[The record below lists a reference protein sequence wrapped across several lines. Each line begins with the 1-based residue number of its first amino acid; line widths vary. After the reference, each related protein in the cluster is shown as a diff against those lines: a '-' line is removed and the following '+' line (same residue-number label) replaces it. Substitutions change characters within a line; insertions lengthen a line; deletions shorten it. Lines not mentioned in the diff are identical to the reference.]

1 MKILFIAR
9 ASLYKNRGGDTIQLL
24 KTAESLDKLGVAV
37 DIRLADEA
45 IAYAGYDLLH
55 FSNLMRPADIL
66 RHAVA
71 SGKPYVVSPLFV
83 DYSEA
88 DRHTR
93 RGLAKLMLRLI
104 PPDGIEYLKVI
115 SRRLLNGERIVSR
128 GYWWYGQRGSVR
140 RILRD
145 AAMLLPNS
153 ENEYLRLWRRYKID
167 RPYRVIPNAID
178 PDLFSPGPEHLS
190 PDPGHPSPE
199 PKPLSPDPGHPSPE
213 PEPLSPAGPY
223 VEREKDLVLCAA
235 RIEGIKNQLN
245 LIRAVNGSPFRLI
258 LVGAPATNQQAYFN
272 ECRKTAGPAVTFV
285 DSVPQEELAAYYR
298 RAQVHALP
306 SWFETTGLSSLEAAA
321 MGCAFVITDRGD
333 TREYFGDHAFYCD
346 PASPASILEALTK
359 AAGAGPAESL
369 RTKILE
375 QYTWSHAAAETLA
388 AYQTVLARTFPTTIS
403 SG

>member
-1 MKILFIAR
+1 MRILFIAR
-9 ASLYKNRGGDTIQLL
+9 ASLYKNRGGDTIQLH
-24 KTAESLDKLGVAV
+24 KTAESLNTLGIAV

-45 IAYAGYDLLH
+45 IDYAGYDLLH
-55 FSNLMRPADIL
+55 FFNLIRPADIL
-66 RHAVA
+66 RHAMI

-93 RGLAKLMLRLI
+93 GGLAKLLLRLL
-104 PPDGIEYLKVI
+104 PPDRIEYLKVI

-128 GYWWYGQRGSVR
+128 SYWWYGQRGSVR
-140 RILRD
+140 RILRH
-145 AAMLLPNS
+145 AAILLPNS

-178 PDLFSPGPEHLS
+178 PTLFS
-190 PDPGHPSPE
+190 
-199 PKPLSPDPGHPSPE
+199 
-213 PEPLSPAGPY
+213 SPAPDTA
-223 VEREKDLVLCAA
+223 REKDLVLCAA

-245 LIRAVNGSPFRLI
+245 LIRAVNGSSFRLI
-258 LVGAPATNQQAYFN
+258 LVGAPATNQRAYFN
-272 ECRKTAGPAVTFV
+272 ECRKMAGPAVTFV
-285 DSVPQEELAAYYR
+285 DTLPQEQLADYYR

-359 AAGAGPAESL
+359 AAVAGPPEAL
-369 RTKILE
+369 RTKILA
-375 QYTWSHAAAETLA
+375 QYTWRHAAAETLA
-388 AYQTVLARTFPTTIS
+388 AYQFVLDEANAAKMR
-403 SG
+403 

>member
-1 MKILFIAR
+1 MQILFIAR
-9 ASLYKNRGGDTIQLL
+9 ASLYRNRGGDTIQLH
-24 KTAESLDKLGVAV
+24 KTAEWLGKLGVAV
-37 DIRLADEA
+37 DIRLADED
-45 IAYAGYDLLH
+45 IDYAGYDLLH
-55 FSNLMRPADIL
+55 FFNLMRPADIL
-66 RHAVA
+66 RHAMT
-71 SGKPYVVSPLFV
+71 SGKPYLVSPLFV

-88 DRHTR
+88 DRNTR
-93 RGLAKLMLRLI
+93 KGVAKLLLRLV
-104 PPDGIEYLKVI
+104 PPDRIEYFKVI
-115 SRRLLNGERIVSR
+115 ARRLLNGERIVSPR
-128 GYWWYGQRGSVR
+128 YWWYGQRGSVR

-145 AAMLLPNS
+145 AAILLPNS

-167 RPYRVIPNAID
+167 RPYRIIPNAID
-178 PDLFSPGPEHLS
+178 PDLFSP
-190 PDPGHPSPE
+190 D
-199 PKPLSPDPGHPSPE
+199 
-213 PEPLSPAGPY
+213 PEPLSPSGPH

-285 DSVPQEELAAYYR
+285 DAVPQEQLAGYYR

-321 MGCAFVITDRGD
+321 MGCALVITDRGD

-359 AAGAGPAESL
+359 AAVAGPAESL
-369 RTKILE
+369 RTKILA
-375 QYTWSHAAAETLA
+375 QYTWRHAAAQTLA
-388 AYQTVLARTFPTTIS
+388 AYQTVLAPTFPTAFS